1 MLLPTLEARPPL
13 SGAAM
18 PDIFA
23 QDLHIFGLTQLQI
36 PFLSLQDSIFHIF
49 VPEIK

>member
-1 MLLPTLEARPPL
+1 VPLAARAVPTSCLGHDASNFGGVATPL

-23 QDLHIFGLTQLQI
+23 QDLHIFVFNQLQI
-36 PFLSLQDSIFHIF
+36 IF
-49 VPEIK
+49 